1 MSNITKLLF
10 KLCHHEISY
19 ASYYQIIAP
28 IFTCTG
34 YNILLPILFPLQL
47 VRVLIVQLDHS
58 VEYVRKLIQHTVN
71 FHVPLTMAD
80 ALRVQHAQ
88 KSHVLLTNAAH
99 LVLAVK
105 VRHGLHMHVYSSSG
119 MFRFN

>member
-10 KLCHHEISY
+10 KLCHHELSY

-28 IFTCTG
+28 IFPCTG

-47 VRVLIVQLDHS
+47 VRVLNVQLDHS
-58 VEYVRKLIQHTVN
+58 VEYVRKQIQHTVN
-71 FHVPLTMAD
+71 FHVPLTMED

-99 LVLAVK
+99 LVLTVK
-105 VRHGLHMHVYSSSG
+105 VCHGLHMHVYSSG
-119 MFRFN
+119 IVKFN